1 MELEKINLALQ
12 KLDNWQHI
20 NGVIQKSF
28 RFDDYQTTMFFVN
41 AIAWISHNQNHH
53 PEIEIGYNFCTVKYT
68 THEISGISENDFTCA
83 AKVDHL
89 ATI

>member
-1 MELEKINLALQ
+1 MELEKINVKLQ
-12 KLDNWQHI
+12 KLDNWQYI

-53 PEIEIGYNFCTVKYT
+53 PDIEMGYNSCTVKYS
-68 THEISGISENDFTCA
+68 THETSGISENDFICA
-83 AKVDHL
+83 AKVDSL